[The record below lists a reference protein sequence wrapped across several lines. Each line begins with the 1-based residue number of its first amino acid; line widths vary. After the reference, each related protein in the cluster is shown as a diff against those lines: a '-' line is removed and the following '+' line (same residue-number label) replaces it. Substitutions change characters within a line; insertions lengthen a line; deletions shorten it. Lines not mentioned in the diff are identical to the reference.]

1 MRLKIIHLFEII
13 ITISFPFIIYSQEY
27 SNNNNENN
35 NESENSENE
44 CNIYNFFEK
53 NCIIDFKSDEEKKL
67 FMTEFIAMIH
77 NNTLPEILEY
87 IDGNNKQKN
96 IIGENTIYNIFK
108 LNKQEIN
115 ENFTYIRF
123 QDSINIILGDSLFVF
138 KIENKVPPCKI
149 PFVDYILFTRDAS
162 DDFENNL
169 YYYNNYYKPFM
180 QKLYYYIPVNINVDE
195 LYLYNKSD
203 NYYKEECK
211 VFKSK
216 NGTDISLYS
225 RKKFFNTRFLSPCEN
240 NCQFEGYVTFYDTP
254 SFKCECNIKEDLVS
268 ITELNYMALTNESSL
283 LYQFDIEPKLTNF
296 DVIKC
301 YYLIASVDYITKNPG
316 FYLLSLILL
325 FLFIIIF
332 IFIFKGYNS
341 LSQRIDEAIKMKFH
355 PELDVSNKNL
365 IVLKIK
371 IKHKNSSRIK
381 KNKNKRSKSTKNMNR
396 DMNKPKTIN
405 IRGISVAS
413 NNNMMSNKNSDPKNQ
428 LTKVD
433 SLGQLNKENDGN
445 AYTFENDYELN
456 NISFQQAIKIDN
468 REFCDLYRSL
478 IKNKQLIMFSFF
490 DFNSYNSPIIKKT
503 IFFLSFIYHYGFNAF
518 FFTDEILDTIFEEE
532 GKYNPLV
539 LVPLAVYSAMITT
552 VFIKLLVDFLVLTEK
567 QVLRIKNE
575 ETEEKANDKKKRLL
589 KITIIK
595 LCIFFSINI
604 ILLIFF
610 WFYLTCF
617 NAVYPNT
624 QIFLVINTAISFVI
638 SNIIPLIYNL
648 IPAFIRNDI
657 LTNKNIKKMKSKK
670 KSSEFTDAEYVYSIG
685 LFLQKF

>member
-53 NCIIDFKSDEEKKL
+53 NCVIDFKSDEEKKL

-108 LNKQEIN
+108 LNQQEIN
-115 ENFTYIRF
+115 ENFTYISF
-123 QDSINIILGDSLFVF
+123 QDSINIILGNSLFVF

-169 YYYNNYYKPFM
+169 YYYNNYYKSFM
-180 QKLYYYIPVNINVDE
+180 QKPHYYIPVNINVDE

-216 NGTDISLYS
+216 NGTDIPLYS

-240 NCQFEGYVTFYDTP
+240 NCQFEGYETFYDTP

-405 IRGISVAS
+405 IRGNSVAS

-433 SLGQLNKENDGN
+433 SLGQLNEENDGN

-575 ETEEKANDKKKRLL
+575 ETEEKANDEKKRLM

-595 LCIFFSINI
+595 LFIFFSINI

>member
-13 ITISFPFIIYSQEY
+13 ITISFPFIIYSQD
-27 SNNNNENN
+27 
-35 NESENSENE
+35 ENSENE

-53 NCIIDFKSDEEKKL
+53 NCVIDFKSDEEKKL

-169 YYYNNYYKPFM
+169 YYYNNYM

-405 IRGISVAS
+405 IRGNRGNSVAS

-575 ETEEKANDKKKRLL
+575 ETEEKANDEKKRLM

-595 LCIFFSINI
+595 LFIFFSINI

>member
-1 MRLKIIHLFEII
+1 MRRKIIHLFEII
-13 ITISFPFIIYSQEY
+13 ITISFPFIIYSQEH

-53 NCIIDFKSDEEKKL
+53 NCVIDFKSDEEKKL

-216 NGTDISLYS
+216 NGTDIPLYS

-405 IRGISVAS
+405 IRGNSVAS

-575 ETEEKANDKKKRLL
+575 ETEEKANDEKKRLL

-670 KSSEFTDAEYVYSIG
+670 KSSEFKDAEYVYSIG

>member
-53 NCIIDFKSDEEKKL
+53 NCVIDFKSDEEKKL

-115 ENFTYIRF
+115 ENFTYISF
-123 QDSINIILGDSLFVF
+123 QDSINIILGNSLFVF

-169 YYYNNYYKPFM
+169 YYYNNYM

-381 KNKNKRSKSTKNMNR
+381 KNKNKRSKSTKNMKR
-396 DMNKPKTIN
+396 DMKKPKTIN
-405 IRGISVAS
+405 IRGNSVAS

-575 ETEEKANDKKKRLL
+575 ETEEKANDEKKRLM

>member
-13 ITISFPFIIYSQEY
+13 IIISFPFIIYSQEY

-53 NCIIDFKSDEEKKL
+53 NCVIDFKSDEEKKL

-77 NNTLPEILEY
+77 NNTLHEILEY
-87 IDGNNKQKN
+87 IGGGDKQKN

-108 LNKQEIN
+108 LNQQEIN
-115 ENFTYIRF
+115 ENFTYISF
-123 QDSINIILGDSLFVF
+123 QDSINIILGNPLFVF

-169 YYYNNYYKPFM
+169 YYYNNYYKSFM

-216 NGTDISLYS
+216 NGTDIPLYS

-240 NCQFEGYVTFYDTP
+240 NCQFEGYVTFHGTP
-254 SFKCECNIKEDLVS
+254 SFECKCNIKEDLVS

-405 IRGISVAS
+405 IRGNSVAS
-413 NNNMMSNKNSDPKNQ
+413 NNNMMSNKNSEPKNH

>member
-53 NCIIDFKSDEEKKL
+53 NCVIDFKSDEEKKL

-108 LNKQEIN
+108 LNQQEIN
-115 ENFTYIRF
+115 ENFTYISF

-169 YYYNNYYKPFM
+169 YYYNNYM

-216 NGTDISLYS
+216 NGTDIPLYS

-405 IRGISVAS
+405 IRGNSVAS
-413 NNNMMSNKNSDPKNQ
+413 NYNMMSNKNSDPKNQ

-575 ETEEKANDKKKRLL
+575 ETEEKANDEKKRLM

>member
-13 ITISFPFIIYSQEY
+13 ITISFPFIIYSHEY

-53 NCIIDFKSDEEKKL
+53 NCVIDFKSDEEKKL
-67 FMTEFIAMIH
+67 FMTEFITMIH

-108 LNKQEIN
+108 LNQQEIN

-123 QDSINIILGDSLFVF
+123 QDNINILGNLLFVF

-169 YYYNNYYKPFM
+169 YYYNNYM

-216 NGTDISLYS
+216 NGTDIPLYS

-240 NCQFEGYVTFYDTP
+240 NCQFEGYITFYGTP
-254 SFKCECNIKEDLVS
+254 SFECKCNIKEDLVS

-405 IRGISVAS
+405 IRGNSVAS
-413 NNNMMSNKNSDPKNQ
+413 HNNMMSNKNSDPKNQ

-445 AYTFENDYELN
+445 TYTFENDYELN

-575 ETEEKANDKKKRLL
+575 ETEEKANDEKKRLL

-670 KSSEFTDAEYVYSIG
+670 KSSEFKDAEYVYSIG

>member
-13 ITISFPFIIYSQEY
+13 IIISFPFIIYSQEY

-53 NCIIDFKSDEEKKL
+53 NCVIDFKSDEEKKL

-108 LNKQEIN
+108 LNQQEIN
-115 ENFTYIRF
+115 ENFTYISF
-123 QDSINIILGDSLFVF
+123 QDSINIILGNSLFVF

-169 YYYNNYYKPFM
+169 YYYNNYM

-240 NCQFEGYVTFYDTP
+240 NCQFEGYVTFNGTP

-396 DMNKPKTIN
+396 DMKKTKTIN
-405 IRGISVAS
+405 IRGNRGNSVAS

-433 SLGQLNKENDGN
+433 SLGQLNEENDGN

-539 LVPLAVYSAMITT
+539 LAPLAVYSAMITT

-575 ETEEKANDKKKRLL
+575 ETEEKANDEKKRLM

-595 LCIFFSINI
+595 LCFFFSINI

-670 KSSEFTDAEYVYSIG
+670 KSSEFKDAEYVYSIG

>member
-1 MRLKIIHLFEII
+1 MRRKIIHLFEII
-13 ITISFPFIIYSQEY
+13 ITISFPFVIYSQEN

-53 NCIIDFKSDEEKKL
+53 NCVIDFKSDEEKKL

-169 YYYNNYYKPFM
+169 YYYNNYM

-216 NGTDISLYS
+216 NGTDIPLYS

-396 DMNKPKTIN
+396 DIKKPKTIN
-405 IRGISVAS
+405 IRGNSVAS

-433 SLGQLNKENDGN
+433 SLGQLNEENNRN

-575 ETEEKANDKKKRLL
+575 ETEEKANDEKKRLM

-595 LCIFFSINI
+595 LFIFFSINI

-670 KSSEFTDAEYVYSIG
+670 KSSEFKDAEYVYSIG

>member
-53 NCIIDFKSDEEKKL
+53 NCVIDFKSDEEKKL

-108 LNKQEIN
+108 LNQQEIN
-115 ENFTYIRF
+115 ENFTYISF
-123 QDSINIILGDSLFVF
+123 QDSINIILGNSLFVF

-169 YYYNNYYKPFM
+169 YYYNNYM

-396 DMNKPKTIN
+396 DMKKTKTIN
-405 IRGISVAS
+405 IRGNRGNSVAS

-433 SLGQLNKENDGN
+433 SLGQLNEENNRN

-575 ETEEKANDKKKRLL
+575 ETEEKANDEKKRLM

>member
-1 MRLKIIHLFEII
+1 MRRKIIHLFEII
-13 ITISFPFIIYSQEY
+13 ITISFPFVIYSQEN

-53 NCIIDFKSDEEKKL
+53 NCVIDFKSDEEKKL

-108 LNKQEIN
+108 LNQQEIN
-115 ENFTYIRF
+115 ENFTYISF
-123 QDSINIILGDSLFVF
+123 QDSINIILGNSLFVF

-169 YYYNNYYKPFM
+169 YYYNNYM

-283 LYQFDIEPKLTNF
+283 LYQFDIKPKLTNF

-405 IRGISVAS
+405 IRGNSVAS

-433 SLGQLNKENDGN
+433 SLGQLNEENDGN

-575 ETEEKANDKKKRLL
+575 ETEEKANDEKKRLM

-670 KSSEFTDAEYVYSIG
+670 KSSEFKDAEYVYSIG

>member
-1 MRLKIIHLFEII
+1 MRRKIIHLFEII
-13 ITISFPFIIYSQEY
+13 ITISFPFVIYSQEN

-53 NCIIDFKSDEEKKL
+53 NCVIDFKSDEEKKL

-115 ENFTYIRF
+115 ENFTYIKF
-123 QDSINIILGDSLFVF
+123 QDSNSLFVF

-169 YYYNNYYKPFM
+169 YYYNNYYKLFT

-211 VFKSK
+211 VFISK

-240 NCQFEGYVTFYDTP
+240 NCQFEGYVTFNGTP

-396 DMNKPKTIN
+396 DMKKTKTIN
-405 IRGISVAS
+405 IRGNRGNSVAS

-433 SLGQLNKENDGN
+433 SLGQLNEENDGN

-478 IKNKQLIMFSFF
+478 IKNRQLIMFSFF

-575 ETEEKANDKKKRLL
+575 ETEEKANDEKKRLM

-595 LCIFFSINI
+595 LFIFFSINI

-670 KSSEFTDAEYVYSIG
+670 KSSEFKDAEYVYSIG

>member
-1 MRLKIIHLFEII
+1 MRRKIIHLFEII
-13 ITISFPFIIYSQEY
+13 ITISFPFVIYSQEN

-53 NCIIDFKSDEEKKL
+53 NCVIDFKSDEEKKL

-169 YYYNNYYKPFM
+169 YYYNNYM

-216 NGTDISLYS
+216 NGTDIPLYS

-396 DMNKPKTIN
+396 DMKKTKTIN
-405 IRGISVAS
+405 IRGNRGNSVAS

-433 SLGQLNKENDGN
+433 SLGQLNEENNRN

-575 ETEEKANDKKKRLL
+575 ETEEKANDEKKRLM

-595 LCIFFSINI
+595 LFIFFSINI

>member
-13 ITISFPFIIYSQEY
+13 ITISFPFVIYSQEN

-53 NCIIDFKSDEEKKL
+53 NCVIDFKSDEEKKL

-108 LNKQEIN
+108 LNQQEIN
-115 ENFTYIRF
+115 ENFTYISF
-123 QDSINIILGDSLFVF
+123 QDSINIILGNSLFVF

-169 YYYNNYYKPFM
+169 YYYNNYM

-216 NGTDISLYS
+216 NGIDIPLYS

-240 NCQFEGYVTFYDTP
+240 NCQFEGYVTFNGTP

-405 IRGISVAS
+405 IRGNSVAS

-433 SLGQLNKENDGN
+433 SLGQLNEENDGN

-575 ETEEKANDKKKRLL
+575 ETEEKANDEKKRLM

-595 LCIFFSINI
+595 LFIFFSINI

>member
-1 MRLKIIHLFEII
+1 
-13 ITISFPFIIYSQEY
+13 
-27 SNNNNENN
+27 
-35 NESENSENE
+35 
-44 CNIYNFFEK
+44 
-53 NCIIDFKSDEEKKL
+53 
-67 FMTEFIAMIH
+67 
-77 NNTLPEILEY
+77 
-87 IDGNNKQKN
+87 
-96 IIGENTIYNIFK
+96 
-108 LNKQEIN
+108 
-115 ENFTYIRF
+115 
-123 QDSINIILGDSLFVF
+123 
-138 KIENKVPPCKI
+138 
-149 PFVDYILFTRDAS
+149 
-162 DDFENNL
+162 
-169 YYYNNYYKPFM
+169 
-180 QKLYYYIPVNINVDE
+180 
-195 LYLYNKSD
+195 
-203 NYYKEECK
+203 
-211 VFKSK
+211 
-216 NGTDISLYS
+216 
-225 RKKFFNTRFLSPCEN
+225 
-240 NCQFEGYVTFYDTP
+240 
-254 SFKCECNIKEDLVS
+254 
-268 ITELNYMALTNESSL
+268 
-283 LYQFDIEPKLTNF
+283 
-296 DVIKC
+296 
-301 YYLIASVDYITKNPG
+301 
-316 FYLLSLILL
+316 
-325 FLFIIIF
+325 
-332 IFIFKGYNS
+332 
-341 LSQRIDEAIKMKFH
+341 
-355 PELDVSNKNL
+355 
-365 IVLKIK
+365 
-371 IKHKNSSRIK
+371 
-381 KNKNKRSKSTKNMNR
+381 
-396 DMNKPKTIN
+396 MNKPKTIN
-405 IRGISVAS
+405 IRGNSVAS

-433 SLGQLNKENDGN
+433 SLGQLNEENNRN

-575 ETEEKANDKKKRLL
+575 KTEEKANDEKKRLM

-670 KSSEFTDAEYVYSIG
+670 KSSEFKDAEYVYSIG

>member
-53 NCIIDFKSDEEKKL
+53 NCVIDFKSDEEKKL

-108 LNKQEIN
+108 LNQQEIN
-115 ENFTYIRF
+115 ENFTYISF
-123 QDSINIILGDSLFVF
+123 QDSINIILGNSLFVF

-169 YYYNNYYKPFM
+169 YYYNNYM

-405 IRGISVAS
+405 IRGNSDAS
-413 NNNMMSNKNSDPKNQ
+413 NYNMMSNKNSDPKNQ

-478 IKNKQLIMFSFF
+478 IKNRQLIMFSFF

-575 ETEEKANDKKKRLL
+575 KTEEKANDEKKRLM
-589 KITIIK
+589 KMTIIK

-670 KSSEFTDAEYVYSIG
+670 KSSEFKDAEYVYSIG

>member
-1 MRLKIIHLFEII
+1 MRRKIIHLFEII
-13 ITISFPFIIYSQEY
+13 ITISFPFVIYSQEN

-53 NCIIDFKSDEEKKL
+53 NCVIDFKSDEEKKL

-169 YYYNNYYKPFM
+169 YYYNNYM

-216 NGTDISLYS
+216 NGTDIPLYS

-405 IRGISVAS
+405 IRGNSVAS
-413 NNNMMSNKNSDPKNQ
+413 NYNMMSNKNSDPKNQ

-433 SLGQLNKENDGN
+433 SLGQLNEENNRN

-575 ETEEKANDKKKRLL
+575 ETEEKANDEKKRLM

-595 LCIFFSINI
+595 LFIFFSINI

-670 KSSEFTDAEYVYSIG
+670 KSSEFKDAEYVYSIG

>member
-1 MRLKIIHLFEII
+1 MRRKIIHLFEII
-13 ITISFPFIIYSQEY
+13 ITISFPFIIYSQEN

-53 NCIIDFKSDEEKKL
+53 NCVIDFKSDEEKKL

-108 LNKQEIN
+108 LNQQEIN
-115 ENFTYIRF
+115 ENFTYISF
-123 QDSINIILGDSLFVF
+123 QDSNSLFVF

-169 YYYNNYYKPFM
+169 YYYNNYYKLFT
-180 QKLYYYIPVNINVDE
+180 QKLYYYIPININVDE

-396 DMNKPKTIN
+396 DMKKTKTIN
-405 IRGISVAS
+405 IRGNRGNSVAS

-433 SLGQLNKENDGN
+433 SLGQLNEENDGN

-575 ETEEKANDKKKRLL
+575 ETEEKANDEKKRLM

-657 LTNKNIKKMKSKK
+657 LTNKNIKKIKSKK
-670 KSSEFTDAEYVYSIG
+670 KSSEFKDAEYVYSIG

>member
-1 MRLKIIHLFEII
+1 MRRKIIHLFEII

-53 NCIIDFKSDEEKKL
+53 NCVIDFKSDEEKKL

-115 ENFTYIRF
+115 ENFTYISF

-169 YYYNNYYKPFM
+169 YYYNNYM

-405 IRGISVAS
+405 IRGNSVAS
-413 NNNMMSNKNSDPKNQ
+413 NYNMMSNKNSDPKNQ

-478 IKNKQLIMFSFF
+478 IKNRQLIMFSFF

-575 ETEEKANDKKKRLL
+575 ETEEKANDEKKRLM

-670 KSSEFTDAEYVYSIG
+670 KSSEFKDAEYVYSIG

>member
-13 ITISFPFIIYSQEY
+13 ITISFPFVIYSQEN

-53 NCIIDFKSDEEKKL
+53 NCVIDFKSDEEKKL

-108 LNKQEIN
+108 LNQQEIN
-115 ENFTYIRF
+115 ENFTYISF

-169 YYYNNYYKPFM
+169 YYYNNYM

-216 NGTDISLYS
+216 NGTDIPLYS

-396 DMNKPKTIN
+396 DMKKTKTIN
-405 IRGISVAS
+405 IRGNRGNSVAS

-433 SLGQLNKENDGN
+433 SLGQLNEENDGN

-575 ETEEKANDKKKRLL
+575 ETEEKANDEKKRLL

>member
-53 NCIIDFKSDEEKKL
+53 NCVIDFKSDEEKKL

-108 LNKQEIN
+108 LNQQEIN
-115 ENFTYIRF
+115 ENFTYISF
-123 QDSINIILGDSLFVF
+123 QDSINIILGNSLFVF

-169 YYYNNYYKPFM
+169 YYYNNYM

-216 NGTDISLYS
+216 NGTDIPLYS

-283 LYQFDIEPKLTNF
+283 LYQFDIKPKLTNF

-381 KNKNKRSKSTKNMNR
+381 KNKNKRSKSTKNMKR
-396 DMNKPKTIN
+396 DMKKPKTIN
-405 IRGISVAS
+405 IRGNSVAS

-433 SLGQLNKENDGN
+433 SLGQLNEENNRN

-575 ETEEKANDKKKRLL
+575 ETEEKANDEKKRLL

-670 KSSEFTDAEYVYSIG
+670 KSSEFKDAEYVYSIG

>member
-1 MRLKIIHLFEII
+1 
-13 ITISFPFIIYSQEY
+13 
-27 SNNNNENN
+27 
-35 NESENSENE
+35 
-44 CNIYNFFEK
+44 
-53 NCIIDFKSDEEKKL
+53 
-67 FMTEFIAMIH
+67 MTEFIAMIH

-169 YYYNNYYKPFM
+169 YYYNNYM

-216 NGTDISLYS
+216 NGTDIPLYS

-240 NCQFEGYVTFYDTP
+240 NCQFEGYITFYGTP
-254 SFKCECNIKEDLVS
+254 SFECECNIKEDLVS

-396 DMNKPKTIN
+396 DMKKTKTIN
-405 IRGISVAS
+405 IRGNRGNSVAS

-433 SLGQLNKENDGN
+433 SLGQLNEENDGN

-503 IFFLSFIYHYGFNAF
+503 IFFLSFVYHYGFNAF

-589 KITIIK
+589 KIIIIK
-595 LCIFFSINI
+595 LCMFFSINI

-670 KSSEFTDAEYVYSIG
+670 KSSEFKDAEYVYSIG

>member
-1 MRLKIIHLFEII
+1 MRRKIIHLFEII
-13 ITISFPFIIYSQEY
+13 ITISFPFIIYSQEHP
-27 SNNNNENN
+27 NNNNENN

-53 NCIIDFKSDEEKKL
+53 NCVIDFKSDEEKKL

-115 ENFTYIRF
+115 ENFTYIKF
-123 QDSINIILGDSLFVF
+123 QDRINIILGNSLFVF

-169 YYYNNYYKPFM
+169 YYYNNYM

-216 NGTDISLYS
+216 NGTDIPLYS

-396 DMNKPKTIN
+396 DMKKTKTIN
-405 IRGISVAS
+405 IRGNRGNSVAS

-503 IFFLSFIYHYGFNAF
+503 IFFLSFVYHYGFNAF

-575 ETEEKANDKKKRLL
+575 ETEEKANDEKKRLM

>member
-53 NCIIDFKSDEEKKL
+53 NCVIDFKSDEEKKL

-115 ENFTYIRF
+115 ENFTYISF
-123 QDSINIILGDSLFVF
+123 QDSNSLFVF

-169 YYYNNYYKPFM
+169 YYYKNYM

-283 LYQFDIEPKLTNF
+283 LYQFDIKPKLTNF

-405 IRGISVAS
+405 IRGNSVAS

-433 SLGQLNKENDGN
+433 SLGQLNEENDGN

-575 ETEEKANDKKKRLL
+575 ETEEKANDEKKRLL

-670 KSSEFTDAEYVYSIG
+670 KSSEFKDAEYVYSIG

>member
-53 NCIIDFKSDEEKKL
+53 NCVIDFKSDEEKKL

-108 LNKQEIN
+108 LNQQEIN
-115 ENFTYIRF
+115 ENFTYIKF
-123 QDSINIILGDSLFVF
+123 QDRINIILGNSLFVF

-169 YYYNNYYKPFM
+169 YYYNNYM

-216 NGTDISLYS
+216 NGTDIPLYS

-240 NCQFEGYVTFYDTP
+240 NCQFEGYITFYGTP
-254 SFKCECNIKEDLVS
+254 SFECECNIKEDLVS

-396 DMNKPKTIN
+396 DMKKTKTIN
-405 IRGISVAS
+405 IRGNRGNSVAS

-575 ETEEKANDKKKRLL
+575 ETEEKANDEKKRLM

-670 KSSEFTDAEYVYSIG
+670 KSSEFKDAEYVYSIG

>member
-13 ITISFPFIIYSQEY
+13 ITISFPFIIYSHEY
-27 SNNNNENN
+27 SNNNNENI

-53 NCIIDFKSDEEKKL
+53 NCVIDFKSDEEKKL

-108 LNKQEIN
+108 LNQQEIN
-115 ENFTYIRF
+115 ENFTYISF
-123 QDSINIILGDSLFVF
+123 QDSSNNIILDNSLFVF

-169 YYYNNYYKPFM
+169 YYYNNYM

-216 NGTDISLYS
+216 NGTDIPLYS

-240 NCQFEGYVTFYDTP
+240 NCQFEGYVTFHGTP
-254 SFKCECNIKEDLVS
+254 SFECKCNIKEDLVS

-405 IRGISVAS
+405 IRGNSVAS

-575 ETEEKANDKKKRLL
+575 ETEEKANDEKKRLM

-670 KSSEFTDAEYVYSIG
+670 KSSEFKDAEYVYSIG

>member
-1 MRLKIIHLFEII
+1 
-13 ITISFPFIIYSQEY
+13 
-27 SNNNNENN
+27 
-35 NESENSENE
+35 
-44 CNIYNFFEK
+44 
-53 NCIIDFKSDEEKKL
+53 
-67 FMTEFIAMIH
+67 MTEFIAMIH

-108 LNKQEIN
+108 LNQQEIN
-115 ENFTYIRF
+115 ENFTYISF
-123 QDSINIILGDSLFVF
+123 QDSINIILGNSLFVF

-169 YYYNNYYKPFM
+169 YYYNNYM

-216 NGTDISLYS
+216 NGTDIPLYS

-240 NCQFEGYVTFYDTP
+240 NCQFEGYVTSHGTP
-254 SFKCECNIKEDLVS
+254 SFKCECNIKEDFVS

-283 LYQFDIEPKLTNF
+283 LYQFDIKPKLTNF

-396 DMNKPKTIN
+396 DMKKTKTIN
-405 IRGISVAS
+405 IRGNRGNSVAS

-433 SLGQLNKENDGN
+433 SLGQLNEENNRN

-575 ETEEKANDKKKRLL
+575 ETEEKANDEKKRLM

-595 LCIFFSINI
+595 LFIFFSINI

>member
-13 ITISFPFIIYSQEY
+13 ITISFPFVIYSQEN

-53 NCIIDFKSDEEKKL
+53 NCVIDFKSDEEKKL

-108 LNKQEIN
+108 LNQQEIN
-115 ENFTYIRF
+115 ENFTYISF
-123 QDSINIILGDSLFVF
+123 QDSINIILGNSLFVF

-169 YYYNNYYKPFM
+169 YYYNNYM

-240 NCQFEGYVTFYDTP
+240 NCQFEGYVTFNGTP

-405 IRGISVAS
+405 IRGNSVAS

-575 ETEEKANDKKKRLL
+575 ETEEKANDEKKRLM

-670 KSSEFTDAEYVYSIG
+670 KSSEFKDAEYVYSIG

>member
-1 MRLKIIHLFEII
+1 MRRKIIHLFEII
-13 ITISFPFIIYSQEY
+13 ITISFPFVIYSQEN

-53 NCIIDFKSDEEKKL
+53 NCVIDFKSDEEKKL

-108 LNKQEIN
+108 LNQQEIN
-115 ENFTYIRF
+115 ENFTYISF
-123 QDSINIILGDSLFVF
+123 QDSINIILGNSLFVF

-169 YYYNNYYKPFM
+169 YYYNNYM

-216 NGTDISLYS
+216 NGTDIPLYS

-240 NCQFEGYVTFYDTP
+240 NCQFEGYITFYGTP
-254 SFKCECNIKEDLVS
+254 SFECECNIKEDLVS

-396 DMNKPKTIN
+396 DIKKPKTIN
-405 IRGISVAS
+405 IRGNSVAS

-433 SLGQLNKENDGN
+433 SLGQLNEENNRN

-575 ETEEKANDKKKRLL
+575 ETEEKANDEKKRLL

-670 KSSEFTDAEYVYSIG
+670 KSSEFKDAEYVYSIG

>member
-1 MRLKIIHLFEII
+1 MRRKIIHLFEII
-13 ITISFPFIIYSQEY
+13 ITISFPFIIYSQEN

-53 NCIIDFKSDEEKKL
+53 NCVIDFKSDEEKKL

-108 LNKQEIN
+108 LNQQEIN
-115 ENFTYIRF
+115 ENFTYISF
-123 QDSINIILGDSLFVF
+123 QDSINIILGNSLFVF

-169 YYYNNYYKPFM
+169 YYYNNYM

-225 RKKFFNTRFLSPCEN
+225 RKKFFNTRFLSPCES
-240 NCQFEGYVTFYDTP
+240 NCQFEGYVTFNGTP

-296 DVIKC
+296 DIIKC

-396 DMNKPKTIN
+396 DMKKTKTIN
-405 IRGISVAS
+405 IRGNRGNSVAS

-575 ETEEKANDKKKRLL
+575 ETEEKANDEKKRLL

-657 LTNKNIKKMKSKK
+657 LTNKNIKKIKSKK
-670 KSSEFTDAEYVYSIG
+670 KSSEFKDAEYVYSIG

>member
-169 YYYNNYYKPFM
+169 YYYNNYM

-283 LYQFDIEPKLTNF
+283 LYQFDIKPKLTNF

-396 DMNKPKTIN
+396 DMKKTKTIN
-405 IRGISVAS
+405 IRGNRGNSVAS

-433 SLGQLNKENDGN
+433 SLGQLNEENDGN

-575 ETEEKANDKKKRLL
+575 ETEEKANDEKKRLL

-670 KSSEFTDAEYVYSIG
+670 KSSEFKDAEYVYSIG

>member
-1 MRLKIIHLFEII
+1 MRRKIIHLFEII

-53 NCIIDFKSDEEKKL
+53 NCVIDFKSDEEKKL

-115 ENFTYIRF
+115 ENFTYISF
-123 QDSINIILGDSLFVF
+123 QDSNSLFVF

-169 YYYNNYYKPFM
+169 YYYNNYYKLFT

-283 LYQFDIEPKLTNF
+283 LYQFDIKPKLTNF

-405 IRGISVAS
+405 IRGNSVAS

-433 SLGQLNKENDGN
+433 SLGQLNEENDGN

-575 ETEEKANDKKKRLL
+575 ETEEKANDEKKSLL

-670 KSSEFTDAEYVYSIG
+670 KSSEFKDAEYVYSIG

>member
-13 ITISFPFIIYSQEY
+13 ITISFPFIIYSQEF
-27 SNNNNENN
+27 SNNNNQNN

-53 NCIIDFKSDEEKKL
+53 NCVIDFKSDEEKKL

-115 ENFTYIRF
+115 ENFTYISF
-123 QDSINIILGDSLFVF
+123 QDSNSLFVF

-169 YYYNNYYKPFM
+169 YYYNNYM

-225 RKKFFNTRFLSPCEN
+225 RKKFFNTRFLSPCES
-240 NCQFEGYVTFYDTP
+240 NCQFEGYVTFNGTP

-396 DMNKPKTIN
+396 DMKKTKTIN
-405 IRGISVAS
+405 IRGNRGNSVAS

-433 SLGQLNKENDGN
+433 SLGQLNEENNRN

-575 ETEEKANDKKKRLL
+575 ETEEKANDEKKRLM

-657 LTNKNIKKMKSKK
+657 LTNKNIKKIKSKK
-670 KSSEFTDAEYVYSIG
+670 KSSEFKDAEYVYSIG

>member
-13 ITISFPFIIYSQEY
+13 ITISFPFIIYSQD
-27 SNNNNENN
+27 
-35 NESENSENE
+35 ENSENE

-53 NCIIDFKSDEEKKL
+53 NCVIDFKSDEEKKL

-77 NNTLPEILEY
+77 NNTLLEILEY
-87 IDGNNKQKN
+87 IDDNKQKN

-108 LNKQEIN
+108 LNNQEIN
-115 ENFTYIRF
+115 ENFTYICF
-123 QDSINIILGDSLFVF
+123 QDSSNNIILDNSLFVF

-169 YYYNNYYKPFM
+169 YYYNNCM

-240 NCQFEGYVTFYDTP
+240 NCQFEGYVTFRGTP
-254 SFKCECNIKEDLVS
+254 SFECKCNIKEDLVS

-405 IRGISVAS
+405 IRGNSVAS
-413 NNNMMSNKNSDPKNQ
+413 HNNMMSNKNSDPKNQ

-575 ETEEKANDKKKRLL
+575 ETEEKANDKKKHLL

-670 KSSEFTDAEYVYSIG
+670 KSSEFKDAEYVYSIG

>member
-1 MRLKIIHLFEII
+1 MRRKIIHLFEII
-13 ITISFPFIIYSQEY
+13 ITISFPFIIYSHEY

-53 NCIIDFKSDEEKKL
+53 NCVIDFKSDEEKKL

-115 ENFTYIRF
+115 ENFTYISF
-123 QDSINIILGDSLFVF
+123 QDSINIILGNSLFVF

-169 YYYNNYYKPFM
+169 YYYNNYM

-240 NCQFEGYVTFYDTP
+240 NCQFEGYVTFNGTP

-396 DMNKPKTIN
+396 DIKKPKTIN
-405 IRGISVAS
+405 IRGNSVAS

-433 SLGQLNKENDGN
+433 SLGQLNEENNRN

-478 IKNKQLIMFSFF
+478 IKNRQLIMFSFF

-575 ETEEKANDKKKRLL
+575 ETEEKANDEKKRLM

-670 KSSEFTDAEYVYSIG
+670 KSSEFKDAEYVYSIG

>member
-1 MRLKIIHLFEII
+1 MRRKIIHLFEII

-53 NCIIDFKSDEEKKL
+53 NCVIDFKSDEEKKL

-108 LNKQEIN
+108 LNQQEIN
-115 ENFTYIRF
+115 ENFTYISF
-123 QDSINIILGDSLFVF
+123 QDSINIILGNSLFVF

-169 YYYNNYYKPFM
+169 YYYNNYM

-296 DVIKC
+296 DIIKC

-396 DMNKPKTIN
+396 DMKKTKTIN
-405 IRGISVAS
+405 IRGNRGNSVAS

-575 ETEEKANDKKKRLL
+575 ETEEKANDEKKRLM

-657 LTNKNIKKMKSKK
+657 LTNKNIKKIKSKK
-670 KSSEFTDAEYVYSIG
+670 KSSEFKDAEYVYSIG

>member
-13 ITISFPFIIYSQEY
+13 IIISFPFIIYSQEY

-53 NCIIDFKSDEEKKL
+53 NCVIDFKSDEEKKL

-108 LNKQEIN
+108 LNQQEIN
-115 ENFTYIRF
+115 ENFTYISF
-123 QDSINIILGDSLFVF
+123 QDSINIILGNSLFVF

-169 YYYNNYYKPFM
+169 YYYNNYM

-240 NCQFEGYVTFYDTP
+240 NCQFEGYVTFNGTP

-396 DMNKPKTIN
+396 DIKKPKTIN
-405 IRGISVAS
+405 IRGNSVAS

-433 SLGQLNKENDGN
+433 SLGQLNEENDGN

-575 ETEEKANDKKKRLL
+575 ETEEKANDEKKRLL

-670 KSSEFTDAEYVYSIG
+670 KSSEFKDAEYVYSIG

>member
-1 MRLKIIHLFEII
+1 MRLKFIHLFEII
-13 ITISFPFIIYSQEY
+13 ITISFPFIIYSQEN

-53 NCIIDFKSDEEKKL
+53 NCVIDFKSDEEKKL

-108 LNKQEIN
+108 LNQQEIN
-115 ENFTYIRF
+115 ENFTYISF
-123 QDSINIILGDSLFVF
+123 QDSNSLFVF

-169 YYYNNYYKPFM
+169 YYYNNYM

-216 NGTDISLYS
+216 NGTDIPLYS

-396 DMNKPKTIN
+396 DMKKTKTIN
-405 IRGISVAS
+405 IRGNRGNSVAS

-433 SLGQLNKENDGN
+433 SLGQLNEENNRN

-478 IKNKQLIMFSFF
+478 IKNRQLIMFSFF

-575 ETEEKANDKKKRLL
+575 ETEEKANDEKKRLM

>member
-1 MRLKIIHLFEII
+1 MRRKIIHLFEII

-53 NCIIDFKSDEEKKL
+53 NCVIDFKSDEEKKL

-108 LNKQEIN
+108 LNQQEIN

-169 YYYNNYYKPFM
+169 YYYNNYM

-216 NGTDISLYS
+216 NGTDIPLYS

-396 DMNKPKTIN
+396 DMKKTKTIN
-405 IRGISVAS
+405 IRGNRGNSVAS

-433 SLGQLNKENDGN
+433 SLGQLNEENNGN

-503 IFFLSFIYHYGFNAF
+503 IFFLSFVYHYGFNAF

-575 ETEEKANDKKKRLL
+575 ETEEKANDEKKRLMI
-589 KITIIK
+589 ITIIK